1 MAYYILDGLNQ
12 LCNVVISIQPVVKFL
27 HYYEI
32 NYLIF
37 KEIIILIKGH
47 VWGLPN
53 MTFLKQDTF
62 NTTKVR
68 IISFLSCIK

>member
-37 KEIIILIKGH
+37 KEIIIL
-47 VWGLPN
+47 

>member
-1 MAYYILDGLNQ
+1 MLDGLNQ
-12 LCNVVISIQPVVKFL
+12 LCNVVISIQPAVKIL
-27 HYYEI
+27 HYYKI

-37 KEIIILIKGH
+37 KEIIILIKSH

-68 IISFLSCIK
+68 TISFLSCIK